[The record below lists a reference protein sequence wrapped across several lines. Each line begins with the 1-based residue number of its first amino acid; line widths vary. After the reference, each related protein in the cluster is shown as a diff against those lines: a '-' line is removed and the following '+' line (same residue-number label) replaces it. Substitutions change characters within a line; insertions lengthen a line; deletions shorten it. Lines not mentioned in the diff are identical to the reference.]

1 MSFLRTVETN
11 KGVISVISISST
23 CHITRALAPKQK
35 GHPHTRSWPQPC
47 PEPHFLTKHDP
58 DPDFE
63 GPWYEVPTTKTLLL
77 RVEYEDHRIEL
88 WYTEHSTPAP
98 GAPSSIF
105 VRNPPPPP
113 SLPGVAAHGR
123 PRARLRLSFWQSLTT
138 RKHLTRIP
146 HRHRRYSK
154 ARRQSRPPRTEGMTL
169 RQGGRETRSRL
180 QSRGVQS
187 REGVAPRR

>member
-1 MSFLRTVETN
+1 M
-11 KGVISVISISST
+11 ISISST

-113 SLPGVAAHGR
+113 PF
-123 PRARLRLSFWQSLTT
+123 P
-138 RKHLTRIP
+138 
-146 HRHRRYSK
+146 
-154 ARRQSRPPRTEGMTL
+154 E
-169 RQGGRETRSRL
+169 SRL
-180 QSRGVQS
+180 TVALAHAYASPSGSLSRRGNTSLGSHTVIVGIVRLDDKAGHLAQK
-187 REGVAPRR
+187 V